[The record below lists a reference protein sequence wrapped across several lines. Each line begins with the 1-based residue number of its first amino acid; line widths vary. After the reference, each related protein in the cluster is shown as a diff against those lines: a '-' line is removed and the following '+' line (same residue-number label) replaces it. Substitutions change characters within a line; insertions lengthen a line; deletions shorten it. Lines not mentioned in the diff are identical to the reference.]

1 MAVLGA
7 WKRATYSRFDLHSLA
22 YADLL
27 FFNSIVRHVFF
38 DTNIGHSSDDQENQ
52 LRAT

>member
-7 WKRATYSRFDLHSLA
+7 WKRATYSQFDLQSPA

-27 FFNSIVRHVFF
+27 FFNSIVRHVFYQYW
-38 DTNIGHSSDDQENQ
+38 T
-52 LRAT
+52 